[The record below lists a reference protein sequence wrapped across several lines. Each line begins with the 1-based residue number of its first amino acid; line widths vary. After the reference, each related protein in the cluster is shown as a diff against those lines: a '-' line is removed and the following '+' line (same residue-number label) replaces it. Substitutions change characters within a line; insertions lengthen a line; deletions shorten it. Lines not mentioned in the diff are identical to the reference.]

1 MTYIQLHSHIR
12 FKAVVGRM
20 KLEIAI
26 ISVAGRHTV
35 GNRNKPAL
43 LVDDTYALWL
53 GNETIEELSFEQCE
67 LCGFNLGQFEEKVVA
82 GHLA

>member
-1 MTYIQLHSHIR
+1 MYFLGFHLLMTYIQLHSHIR

-35 GNRNKPAL
+35 LA
-43 LVDDTYALWL
+43 T
-53 GNETIEELSFEQCE
+53 ETSRRSWWMTHM
-67 LCGFNLGQFEEKVVA
+67 LCG
-82 GHLA
+82 LAMRQSRS